1 MKTLLRK
8 IRLTLGKLILDK
20 KIPGKLLP
28 TNPKIIVLQQDG
40 KIGDYIISSFI
51 FRELKKYNPL
61 TQVDVICS
69 PKNENLFK
77 TNHFIDHFFV
87 LDKKAPCAYTK
98 MGEKLA
104 KENYDVLINLPVQLR
119 NRDLWLTRLI
129 KAKNNIGYQKQNYK
143 LFNLD
148 IPGGQLHFSQ
158 IYADSIKKC
167 GVMNINSEYDIPDNS
182 QQKEEIRNF
191 IKDNQLENH
200 IAINF
205 FGAARSRKFTEK
217 NIRKFI
223 ERFKVLNKKVLL
235 LTYPE
240 MTPLLK
246 DIVVD
251 FPNAF
256 IYENTQ
262 DIFDTIEL
270 IRYADVVISPDTS
283 IIHIASGLNKKLIG
297 FYKLEDKENLIH
309 WHPNS
314 KNETHILS
322 FIESVNEISP
332 DDIQLEWITH

>member
-1 MKTLLRK
+1 MKALLRK

-20 KIPGKLLP
+20 KIPGEPLP

-77 TNHFIDHFFV
+77 INHFIDHFFV

-119 NRDLWLTRLI
+119 NRELGLTRLI
-129 KAKNNIGYQKQNYK
+129 KAKNNMGYQKQNYK
-143 LFNLD
+143 IFNLD

-205 FGAARSRKFTEK
+205 FGAAGSRKFTEK

-262 DIFDTIEL
+262 DIFDTVEL
-270 IRYADVVISPDTS
+270 LRYANVVISPDTS
-283 IIHIASGLNKKLIG
+283 IIHIASGLNKKIIG
-297 FYKLEDKENLIH
+297 FYKLEDKENFIH

-322 FIESVNEISP
+322 FIESVNEISA